1 MQKAKARNRSSRAP
15 RRRQPWLL
23 GAVAADSGG
32 IFVRSLAA
40 VLMGAVLWTAALHF
54 LETRLG
60 MNEAGLGASEQL
72 LGAIEDAGA
81 RWTVPRFAA
90 AHLPTELVA
99 SESVRRAI
107 GNAAGR
113 VGVARD
119 YLVAVAALESSF
131 DAAAKAPGT
140 TAAGLYQFTE
150 DTWLRAVKV
159 FGQRHG
165 LGEAAAQIT
174 VDAQGH
180 VAMPRG
186 EARAALMRRRY
197 DPAIAALMAA
207 ELARDNERRLAH
219 VLGRPVTP
227 AETYIG
233 HFLGLPQAARL
244 ITAAAQTP
252 HVAAARLMPAAA
264 HSNPDV
270 FGAPGERVAAGAIVA
285 AIATYFR
292 RDVPRLGA
300 AEADAASPL

>member
-1 MQKAKARNRSSRAP
+1 MQKAKARNRSSRLA

-32 IFVRSLAA
+32 VFARSLAA
-40 VLMGAVLWTAALHF
+40 VLVGAVLWTAALHF

-60 MNEAGLGASEQL
+60 LNEAGSGASEQL

-90 AHLPTELVA
+90 TKLPTELAA

-107 GNAAGR
+107 GNAAER
-113 VGVARD
+113 VGVTRD

-131 DAAAKAPGT
+131 DAAAKSPRT

-159 FGQRHG
+159 FGPRHG
-165 LGEAAAQIT
+165 LGAAAAQIT
-174 VDAQGH
+174 ADAQGR
-180 VAMPRG
+180 VAMPSG
-186 EARAALMRRRY
+186 PARVALMQRRY
-197 DPAIAALMAA
+197 DPAIATLLAA
-207 ELARDNERRLAH
+207 ELARDNERRLAR

-244 ITAAAQTP
+244 ITAAAETP

-270 FGAPGERVAAGAIVA
+270 FGAPGERVAAGAIVG

-300 AEADAASPL
+300 AEADAGAPL

>member
-1 MQKAKARNRSSRAP
+1 M
-15 RRRQPWLL
+15 RRRRPWLL
-23 GAVAADSGG
+23 GAVAADPGG
-32 IFVRSLAA
+32 IFARSLAA
-40 VLMGAVLWTAALHF
+40 VIAGAVLWTAALHF

-60 MNEAGLGASEQL
+60 AGGRVTGASERL

-90 AHLPTELVA
+90 TKLPTELA
-99 SESVRRAI
+99 AGESVRRAI
-107 GNAAGR
+107 GAAAER

-131 DAAAKAPGT
+131 NAEAKAPGT

-159 FGQRHG
+159 FGPRHG
-165 LGEAAAQIT
+165 LGDEAVQIK
-174 VDAQGH
+174 VDAQGR
-180 VAMPRG
+180 VSMPRA

-197 DPAIAALMAA
+197 EPAIAALMAA

-244 ITAAAQTP
+244 ITAAAATP

-270 FGAPGERVAAGAIVA
+270 FGVPGERVAAGAIVA
-285 AIATYFR
+285 AIETYFR
-292 RDVPRLGA
+292 RDVPRLG
-300 AEADAASPL
+300 EAGDDATAPL

>member
-1 MQKAKARNRSSRAP
+1 
-15 RRRQPWLL
+15 L

-32 IFVRSLAA
+32 VFARSLAA
-40 VLMGAVLWTAALHF
+40 VIAGAVLWTAALHF
-54 LETRLG
+54 LETRLSG
-60 MNEAGLGASEQL
+60 NEAGGGASEQL
-72 LGAIEDAGA
+72 LSEIGDAGA

-90 AHLPTELVA
+90 TKLPTELAA

-107 GNAAGR
+107 GAAAER

-131 DAAAKAPGT
+131 DPTAKASGT
-140 TAAGLYQFTE
+140 SAAGLFQFTE

-159 FGQRHG
+159 FGARHD
-165 LGEAAAQIT
+165 LGDEAAQIK
-174 VDAQGH
+174 VDAHGRVSMQ
-180 VAMPRG
+180 RG
-186 EARAALMRRRY
+186 EQRNALMRRRY
-197 DPAIAALMAA
+197 DPGIAALMAA
-207 ELARDNERRLAH
+207 ELARDNEQRLAH

-244 ITAAAQTP
+244 ITAAAETP

-264 HSNPDV
+264 ESNPDI
-270 FGAPGERVAAGAIVA
+270 FGAPGERVAAGAIVT

-300 AEADAASPL
+300 AETGAAAPL

>member
-1 MQKAKARNRSSRAP
+1 MREAKSPRRLSRAAP
-15 RRRQPWLL
+15 RRRPWLL

-32 IFVRSLAA
+32 VFARSLAA
-40 VLMGAVLWTAALHF
+40 VLAGAVLWTAALHF

-60 MNEAGLGASEQL
+60 AIEGTPGASEQL
-72 LGAIEDAGA
+72 LSAIEDAGA

-90 AHLPTELVA
+90 TKLPTELAVG
-99 SESVRRAI
+99 ESVRRAI
-107 GNAAGR
+107 AVAAAR

-131 DAAAKAPGT
+131 NAEAKAPGT

-159 FGQRHG
+159 FGARHG
-165 LGEAAAQIT
+165 LADDASLIK
-174 VDAQGH
+174 VDAQGR
-180 VAMPRG
+180 VSMPRG
-186 EARAALMRRRY
+186 EARAQLMRRRY

-219 VLGRPVTP
+219 LLGRQVTP

-244 ITAAAQTP
+244 ITAAAATP

-264 HSNPDV
+264 LSNPDV
-270 FGAPGERVAAGAIVA
+270 FGVPGERVAAGAIVA
-285 AIATYFR
+285 AIDTYFR

-300 AEADAASPL
+300 VDADATAPL